1 MAQTT
6 SQFWKDLL
14 RKNGTTREYSF
25 EINGV
30 FRGSEAEISHSVER
44 NLFDDFGIGNAINSV
59 LTLQIIAEDIPK
71 GATIKRKVRLV
82 NGSDVS
88 EWIPKGTFFASR
100 RAKGGDVWE
109 ITAYDSMCKAEQV
122 YLPEVDTGVWPR
134 SMSVVVAEIA
144 ERMGVSV
151 DPRTEI
157 NSSYTLQYPA
167 EYTMRQVLGEIAA
180 AHGGNWIVTDD
191 NQLLLLSLLSAPA
204 ETTNLVNNYGDAIT
218 FGGVRIIVG

>member
-6 SQFWKDLL
+6 SQCWKDLF
-14 RKNGTTREYSF
+14 RKSGTTREYSF

-30 FRGSEAEISHSVER
+30 FYGPEAEISHSVER

-59 LTLQIIAEDIPK
+59 LKLKILANSIPR
-71 GATIKRKVRLV
+71 GATIKRQIRLA
-82 NGSDVS
+82 NGDEHS

-100 RAKGGDVWE
+100 RAKDGDVWE
-109 ITAYDSMCKAEQV
+109 ITAYDAMCKAEQI
-122 YLPEVDTGVWPR
+122 YIPEVDIGVWPR

-151 DPRTEI
+151 DPRTGI
-157 NSSYTLQYPA
+157 NNSYALQYPA

-180 AHGGNWIVTDD
+180 AHGGNWVMTDD
-191 NQLLLLSLLSAPA
+191 NKLLLLSLLSAPE
-204 ETTNLVNNYGDAIT
+204 ETNNLVNNYGDAIT
-218 FGGVRIIVG
+218 FGGVRIIV